1 MRISFSKIIGT
12 KVVSDQSEG
21 VVSLVTGVSIDP
33 ENGAVIA
40 LKCGFRQILTPMDI
54 LKWNQVIHVNDAEA
68 LTTREDVVRLKNIPN
83 GLDNILYK
91 SVYTDGGNFLGR
103 VFDFTIETNVMSLW
117 QISVKKKFLL
127 FTTFETLI
135 QYKNIVEIKE
145 DKIIVRDLRQD
156 IRVETVPAITA

>member
-1 MRISFSKIIGT
+1 MKIPFSKIIGT

-21 VVSLVTGVSIDP
+21 VVTLVTGVSIDP

-40 LKCGFRQILTPMDI
+40 LKCGFKQILTPIDI
-54 LKWNQVIHVNDAEA
+54 LKWNQVIHINDAES

-91 SVYTDGGNFLGR
+91 SVYTEDGSFIGR
-103 VFDFTIETNVMSLW
+103 VFDFTIDTSVMSLF
-117 QISVKKKFLL
+117 QIAVKKKFLF

-135 QYKNIVEIKE
+135 QYGNIVEIKE
-145 DKIIVRDLRQD
+145 DRIIVKDLHESVG
-156 IRVETVPAITA
+156 IETVPAITA

>member
-1 MRISFSKIIGT
+1 MKISFAKIIGT

-21 VVSLVTGVSIDP
+21 VVSLVTGVCIDP
-33 ENGAVIA
+33 ENGVVIA
-40 LKCGFRQILTPMDI
+40 LKCGFKQILTPIDI
-54 LKWNQVIHVNDAEA
+54 LKWNQVIHINDAEA
-68 LTTREDVVRLKNIPN
+68 LTTREDVVRLKNIPK

-91 SVYTDGGNFLGR
+91 SVYTEDGNFIGR
-103 VFDFTIETNVMSLW
+103 VFDFTIDTSVMSLW

-145 DKIIVRDLRQD
+145 DRIIVRDLRQD
-156 IRVETVPAITA
+156 VMVETAPAITA